1 MYKRAIPYF
10 LSVGAVFLLS
20 IFLLDRIFLSPGLT
34 GDGPFY
40 VELHTTEDAPLYL
53 RLDTAM
59 TSPLYLNLD
68 MDTATSSP
76 LYVQPPET
84 ISVKVFN
91 ADYLEPFAIYATFDT
106 AQRNTRLAARSRRE
120 GRVQYVNDVNVARL
134 DAPFYGNLTTCPKIP
149 LRRGGCGYLILAY
162 PTDSPPPRSFTI
174 YCPLTASAETC
185 KTSATLQTYSRL
197 FRDRGE
203 LDFMPGFSWA
213 VSVTHYRFDNLGTV
227 LEPTGFYFEW

>member
-1 MYKRAIPYF
+1 MYKTSDTLFPFSRRGFPFIYILARPNFLISGPDGRRAF
-10 LSVGAVFLLS
+10 LCRTPHDRRRAAVF
-20 IFLLDRIFLSPGLT
+20 
-34 GDGPFY
+34 
-40 VELHTTEDAPLYL
+40 L

-120 GRVQYVNDVNVARL
+120 GRVQYVNDVDVARL
-134 DAPFYGNLTTCPKIP
+134 DAPFGGDLTTCPEIP
-149 LRRGGCGYLILAY
+149 LRRGRCGYFNFGV
-162 PTDSPPPRSFTI
+162 PD
-174 YCPLTASAETC
+174 
-185 KTSATLQTYSRL
+185 
-197 FRDRGE
+197 
-203 LDFMPGFSWA
+203 
-213 VSVTHYRFDNLGTV
+213 
-227 LEPTGFYFEW
+227 